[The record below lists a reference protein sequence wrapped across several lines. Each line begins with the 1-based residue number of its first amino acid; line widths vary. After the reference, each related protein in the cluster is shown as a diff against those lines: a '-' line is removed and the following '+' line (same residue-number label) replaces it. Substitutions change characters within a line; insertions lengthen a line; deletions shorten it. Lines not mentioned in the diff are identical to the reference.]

1 LSESTHASTSTAT
14 SAGPAEAAPAAR
26 TVRRTLVAF
35 TYRDFRVQWIGAC
48 TSSIGTWMQIVAQ
61 NWLIVSL
68 TNSPFYLGLD
78 AFLQQ
83 LPIILF
89 SLVGGVFA
97 DRYDRRRTLIMSQCV
112 QMSTSGALAL
122 LMFLN
127 GRQIFHLEI
136 WHVLVLSFVTGCA
149 QSFGGPAY
157 QSLIPSLVDK
167 KDLPNAVALNSI
179 QFNVA
184 RVLGPLAFGATLAAF
199 RRWGYNEPQAMNAC
213 FLLNSLSFVVVI
225 NTLMMLRVKHIPPAT
240 SGRMQEELK
249 IGLNYVRHHDS
260 LAALIVL
267 AAATTFLGF
276 ALLTFLPI
284 FAQKVFHEGADT
296 YSHLMAFSGAGSIIG
311 ALIVAWLGKFPK
323 MGWTALIVQAVYGL
337 LIIGF
342 AVSRVLWLSDILL
355 FLTGAAL
362 MVVFSTVTSLVQMIA
377 PNEMRGRVMSI
388 YMLAFRGGMPIG
400 SLVSG
405 WLATFIGAP
414 MVIGINGALL
424 VCVAAYF
431 LARNHGVLDT

>member
-1 LSESTHASTSTAT
+1 LAEPVSARSAVPSDAASAT
-14 SAGPAEAAPAAR
+14 SSLGERAL
-26 TVRRTLVAF
+26 RRMLAAF
-35 TYRDFRVQWIGAC
+35 TYRDFRVQWFGAC

-68 TNSPFYLGLD
+68 TNSSPFFLGLD

-89 SLVGGVFA
+89 SLIGGVFA
-97 DRYDRRRTLIMSQCV
+97 DRYDRRRTLIVSQCI
-112 QMSTSGALAL
+112 QMGTSASLAL
-122 LMFLN
+122 LMYV
-127 GRQIFHLEI
+127 QAVQI
-136 WHVLVLSFVTGCA
+136 WHVLALSFATGIA

-184 RVLGPLAFGATLAAF
+184 RVLGPLAFALTLSLY
-199 RRWGYNEPQAMNAC
+199 RHWGYSEPQAMNAC
-213 FLLNSLSFVVVI
+213 FLLNSLSFLVVI
-225 NTLMMLRVKHIPPAT
+225 TTLIMLRVKHIPPAR
-240 SGRMQEELK
+240 SGPMREELR
-249 IGLNYVRHHDS
+249 IGLSYVRHHSS

-284 FAQKVFHEGADT
+284 FAQKVFHEGAGT
-296 YSHLMAFSGAGSIIG
+296 YSHLMAFSGAGSILG
-311 ALIVAWLGKFPK
+311 ALIVAWRGKFPK
-323 MGWTALIVQAVYGL
+323 MGWTALLVQAVYGI
-337 LIIGF
+337 LIICF

-355 FLTGAAL
+355 FMTGAAL
-362 MVVFSTVTSLVQMIA
+362 MIVFSTVTSLVQMIA

-388 YMLAFRGGMPIG
+388 YMLAFRGGMPLG

-405 WLATFIGAP
+405 YLATYLGAP
-414 MVIGINGALL
+414 LVIGINGALL
-424 VCVAAYF
+424 VVVAIYF
-431 LARNHGVLDT
+431 LTRNHGVLDA